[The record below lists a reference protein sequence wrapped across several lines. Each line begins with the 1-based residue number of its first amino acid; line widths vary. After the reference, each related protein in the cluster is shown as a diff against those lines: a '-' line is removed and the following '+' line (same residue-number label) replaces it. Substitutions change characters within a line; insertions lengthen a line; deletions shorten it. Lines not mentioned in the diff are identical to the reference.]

1 MFGLVA
7 AELRMVAFRRAGSL
21 LPGCCSE
28 SGDGAGVS
36 SLSSGNL
43 LAWFT
48 LSYPALKAT
57 DVVSFSLNATTSF
70 LMSDL
75 GSGML
80 DEDLVLRGKTQ
91 IPNVPIPGAIWLL
104 GSGLAGMAV
113 VARRLKK

>member
-1 MFGLVA
+1 
-7 AELRMVAFRRAGSL
+7 MVAFRRAGSL

-28 SGDGAGVS
+28 SGDGVGVD
-36 SLSSGNL
+36 LSSGNL

-57 DVVSFSLNATTSF
+57 DVVSFSLNAATSF

-104 GSGLAGMAV
+104 GSGLAGMAA